1 LLDASPT
8 LLRAPVQDPNS
19 PHSSSRAS
27 GRRLSLIPI
36 DRAAFSYQLLDWS
49 LPVLIGGFFTIA
61 DRLRFETGAAAA
73 FVAAFTAAF
82 ILAN

>member
-1 LLDASPT
+1 L
-8 LLRAPVQDPNS
+8 
-19 PHSSSRAS
+19 

-49 LPVLIGGFFTIA
+49 LPVLLDGFLTIA

-73 FVAAFTAAF
+73 SV
-82 ILAN
+82 LAN